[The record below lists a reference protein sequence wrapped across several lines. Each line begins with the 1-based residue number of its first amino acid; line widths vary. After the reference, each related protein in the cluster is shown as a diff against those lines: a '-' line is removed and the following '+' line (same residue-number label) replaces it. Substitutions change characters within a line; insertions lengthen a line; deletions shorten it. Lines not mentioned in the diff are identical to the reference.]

1 MTGTIKHVIKNI
13 QKNSIPGLLL
23 LFLVYSCDDNQFISI
38 TNEVPLINLQDPYR
52 TLPAYK
58 FTVSTNTLKLI
69 YEKNGVQNPDSFIKY
84 PVSFHRLVYT
94 TTYKGEQISASG
106 AIVIPI
112 CPQIAPGI
120 VSFQHGTMFADSDAP
135 SNAVSDELPFFNE
148 YILFIPDYIG
158 YGVSKDI
165 VHPYYIYQT
174 SATAVIDFIK
184 AGKKYLDDNHVLY
197 NPDKLFLSG
206 HSEGG
211 YVTVAVQKELE
222 TNPVDGLKVTAS
234 APSAGPYDVELVG
247 KLIFQNN
254 TYPSPA
260 YLLLILTSYNDYY
273 NWQRH
278 VTDFFQKPY
287 SFFAMSLLNG
297 NLNEDEINQ
306 ELTTNLTLL
315 IDSTFLN
322 NYRDD
327 GETEFKQML
336 LLNSVYNWA
345 TKTPTR
351 LYHGTSD
358 NLVPFEVSQ
367 KTYESFISNG
377 SDTAVVKLVPLP
389 GIGHDYIPAYKQ
401 ILEWFKTFR

>member
-377 SDTAVVKLVPLP
+377 SDTAVVKLVPMP

>member
-58 FTVSTNTLKLI
+58 FTVSTNTLKSI

-165 VHPYYIYQT
+165 VHPYYIYQA
-174 SATAVIDFIK
+174 SVTAVIDFIK

-197 NPDKLFLSG
+197 DPDKLFLSG
-206 HSEGG
+206 HSECG

-222 TNPVDGLKVTAS
+222 TNPMDGLKVTAS
-234 APSAGPYDVELVG
+234 APSAGPYDVEFVG

-254 TYPSPA
+254 TYPSPS
-260 YLLLILTSYNDYY
+260 YLLLILTAYNDYY
-273 NWQRH
+273 NWQRP

-287 SFFAMSLLNG
+287 SFFAKSLLNG
-297 NLNEDEINQ
+297 VLNEEEINQ

-322 NYRDD
+322 NYRND

-377 SDTAVVKLVPLP
+377 SDTTVVKLVPLP
-389 GIGHDYIPAYKQ
+389 GIGHDFIPAYKQ
-401 ILEWFKTFR
+401 ILEWFKTFN

>member
-1 MTGTIKHVIKNI
+1 MRRVNDLRIINIKLTGI
-13 QKNSIPGLLL
+13 
-23 LFLVYSCDDNQFISI
+23 LFLFVLFLSYSCNNEKFTSITKEIPFIS
-38 TNEVPLINLQDPYR
+38 LQDPYR
-52 TLPAYK
+52 TLPDYK
-58 FTVSTNTLKLI
+58 FTVSTATLKSI

-94 TTYKGEQISASG
+94 TTFKGQQISASG

-120 VSFQHGTMFADSDAP
+120 VSFQHGTMFADSDTP
-135 SNAVSDELPFFNE
+135 SEANSDELPFFNE

-158 YGVSKDI
+158 YGTSKDF
-165 VHPYYIYQT
+165 VHPYFIFQT
-174 SATAVIDFIK
+174 SAVAVIDMII
-184 AGKKYLDDNHVLY
+184 AGKKYLDDNHVPY
-197 NPDKLFLSG
+197 DTDKLFLSG

-222 TNPVDGLKVTAS
+222 INPVIGLKITAS

-254 TYPSPA
+254 TYPSPS
-260 YLLLILTSYNDYY
+260 YLLLILTAYNDYY
-273 NWQRH
+273 NWQRPA
-278 VTDFFQKPY
+278 TDFFQIPY
-287 SFFAMSLLNG
+287 SYFAKSLLSG

-306 ELTTNLTLL
+306 ELTTNLTMLM
-315 IDSTFLN
+315 DSTFLN
-322 NYRDD
+322 NFRDD

-336 LLNSVYNWA
+336 ILNSVNNWA

-358 NLVPFEVSQ
+358 NLVPFEISQ

-377 SDTAVVKLVPLP
+377 SDTSLVKLVPLP
-389 GIGHDYIPAYKQ
+389 GIGHDYVPAYKL
-401 ILEWFKTFR
+401 ILEWFKTFK

>member
-1 MTGTIKHVIKNI
+1 
-13 QKNSIPGLLL
+13 
-23 LFLVYSCDDNQFISI
+23 
-38 TNEVPLINLQDPYR
+38 
-52 TLPAYK
+52 
-58 FTVSTNTLKLI
+58 
-69 YEKNGVQNPDSFIKY
+69 
-84 PVSFHRLVYT
+84 
-94 TTYKGEQISASG
+94 
-106 AIVIPI
+106 
-112 CPQIAPGI
+112 
-120 VSFQHGTMFADSDAP
+120 
-135 SNAVSDELPFFNE
+135 
-148 YILFIPDYIG
+148 
-158 YGVSKDI
+158 
-165 VHPYYIYQT
+165 
-174 SATAVIDFIK
+174 
-184 AGKKYLDDNHVLY
+184 
-197 NPDKLFLSG
+197 
-206 HSEGG
+206 
-211 YVTVAVQKELE
+211 
-222 TNPVDGLKVTAS
+222 
-234 APSAGPYDVELVG
+234 
-247 KLIFQNN
+247 
-254 TYPSPA
+254 
-260 YLLLILTSYNDYY
+260 
-273 NWQRH
+273 
-278 VTDFFQKPY
+278 
-287 SFFAMSLLNG
+287 LNG

>member
-1 MTGTIKHVIKNI
+1 MRRVNDLRIINIKLTGI
-13 QKNSIPGLLL
+13 
-23 LFLVYSCDDNQFISI
+23 LFLFVLFLSYSCNNEKFTSITKEIPFIS
-38 TNEVPLINLQDPYR
+38 LQDPYR
-52 TLPAYK
+52 TLPDYK
-58 FTVSTNTLKLI
+58 FTVSTATLKSI

-94 TTYKGEQISASG
+94 TTFKGQQISASG

-120 VSFQHGTMFADSDAP
+120 VSFQHGTMFADSDTP
-135 SNAVSDELPFFNE
+135 SDANSDELPFFNE

-158 YGVSKDI
+158 YGASKDI
-165 VHPYYIYQT
+165 VHPYFIFQT
-174 SATAVIDFIK
+174 SAVAVIDMIK
-184 AGKKYLDDNHVLY
+184 AGKKYLDDNHVPY
-197 NPDKLFLSG
+197 DTDKLFLSG

-222 TNPVDGLKVTAS
+222 INPVIGLKITAS

-254 TYPSPA
+254 TYPSPS
-260 YLLLILTSYNDYY
+260 YLLLILTAYNDYY
-273 NWQRH
+273 NWQRPA
-278 VTDFFQKPY
+278 TDFFQIPY
-287 SFFAMSLLNG
+287 SYFAKSLLSG

-315 IDSTFLN
+315 MDSTFLN
-322 NYRDD
+322 NFRDD

-336 LLNSVYNWA
+336 ILNSVNNWA

-358 NLVPFEVSQ
+358 NLVPFEISQ

-377 SDTAVVKLVPLP
+377 SDTSLVKLVPLP
-389 GIGHDYIPAYKQ
+389 GIGHDYVPAYKL
-401 ILEWFKTFR
+401 ILEWFKTFK

>member
-1 MTGTIKHVIKNI
+1 MTGIIKQVIKNI
-13 QKNSIPGLLL
+13 RGNAIPGLLL
-23 LFLVYSCDDNQFISI
+23 FLLVYSCDDSQFISI
-38 TNEVPLINLQDPYR
+38 TNEVPLISLQDPYR
-52 TLPAYK
+52 NLPAYK

-69 YEKNGVQNPDSFIKY
+69 YEKNGVQDPDSFIKY
-84 PVSFHRLVYT
+84 PVSYHRLVYT

-112 CPQIAPGI
+112 CPHIAPGI
-120 VSFQHGTMFADSDAP
+120 VSFQHGTMFADIDAP
-135 SNAVSDELPFFNE
+135 SNAVSDELPLFNE
-148 YILFIPDYIG
+148 YVLCIPDYIG

-165 VHPYYIYQT
+165 VHPYFIFQT

-184 AGKKYLDDNHVLY
+184 AGKKYLDDNQVLY

-234 APSAGPYDVELVG
+234 APSAGPYDVEFIG

-260 YLLLILTSYNDYY
+260 YLLLILTAYNDYY
-273 NWQRH
+273 NWQRP

-306 ELTTNLTLL
+306 ELTTNLTLF
-315 IDSTFLN
+315 IDSAFLN

-327 GETEFKQML
+327 GEREFKQML

-401 ILEWFKTFR
+401 ILEWFKTFN